1 MEIFQH
7 DLQVTRQER
16 AAAKDQSP
24 KVLWFTGL
32 SGAGKT
38 TLANALDQYL
48 TGLGKHVYVL
58 DGDNVRYG
66 LSSDLSFS
74 VNDRTENI
82 RRVSEVAKLMYEAG
96 LIVIVAFISPLNQ
109 DRQHARQLI
118 GDDFVEVFIDT
129 PLEVAEGR
137 DCKGLYKKAR
147 AGELKEFT
155 GISSP
160 YEVPTSPELHLRMDQ
175 LSISEAVKI
184 MSGFLLSNDG

>member
-16 AAAKDQSP
+16 AAAKKQSP

-58 DGDNVRYG
+58 DGDNIRYG

-74 VNDRTENI
+74 VNDRSENI

-118 GDDFVEVFIDT
+118 GEDFVEIFIDT

-137 DCKGLYKKAR
+137 DSKGLYKKAR

-160 YEVPTSPELHLRMDQ
+160 YEAPNSPELHLRMDQ
-175 LSISEAVKI
+175 LSISEALKI
-184 MSGFLLSNDG
+184 MRDFLLL